1 MRRVSCRLEVGDTVP
16 QSREKPALPTAR
28 STFAMRIVAQPGR
41 RRVRSAFTLIEVL
54 LAVGIIAGLL
64 VVVLYFYQQA
74 AELRTELLVDA
85 ERSSAARLLMDRL
98 TTELRTART
107 HTFYEV
113 PLVGDATYLQFIT
126 TDLPSQTAW
135 TGERL
140 GRITKPESDLKLVS
154 YGTEVS
160 LEDTN
165 VVGLARSEEALVE
178 LRTAAASEATLPVG
192 ANTNKTNRILI
203 TDAFKFV
210 RFRYYDGYKWL
221 ENWNDTFLP
230 KGVEVT
236 VGSESMPAEVDEYP
250 YEVFRRVIALPA
262 SDADEQRLR
271 DLLIDPITPA
281 TAEVGR

>member
-1 MRRVSCRLEVGDTVP
+1 
-16 QSREKPALPTAR
+16 
-28 STFAMRIVAQPGR
+28 MRIAAQSIKR
-41 RRVRSAFTLIEVL
+41 RIRAAFTLVEVL

-64 VVVLYFYQQA
+64 MVVLYFYQQA

-85 ERSSAARLLMDRL
+85 ERSSSARLLMDRL
-98 TTELRTART
+98 TTELRAARS

-154 YGTEVS
+154 YGAEVS
-160 LEDTN
+160 LEETN

-178 LRTAAASEATLPVG
+178 LRTAAASEATLPLN
-192 ANTNKTNRILI
+192 ASTNKTNRILI
-203 TDAFKFV
+203 TEAFKYV

-221 ENWNDTFLP
+221 ESWSDTFLP
-230 KGVEVT
+230 RGVEVT
-236 VGSESMPAEVDEYP
+236 LGSEPMPADVEVEEYP
-250 YEVFRRVIALPA
+250 NEVFRRVIALPA

-271 DLLIDPITPA
+271 DLLIEPVTPA
-281 TAEVGR
+281 TAEVAR

>member
-1 MRRVSCRLEVGDTVP
+1 MRLATHTV
-16 QSREKPALPTAR
+16 RK
-28 STFAMRIVAQPGR
+28 RIRA
-41 RRVRSAFTLIEVL
+41 AFTLVEVL

-64 VVVLYFYQQA
+64 MVVLYFYQQA
-74 AELRTELLVDA
+74 AELRADLLLDA
-85 ERSSAARLLMDRL
+85 ERSSSARLLMDRL
-98 TTELRTART
+98 TTELRAARS

-113 PLVGDATYLQFIT
+113 PLVGDVTYLQFIT

-154 YGTEVS
+154 YGAEVS
-160 LEDTN
+160 LEETN
-165 VVGLARSEEALVE
+165 VVGLARSEEALLE
-178 LRTAAASEATLPVG
+178 LRTAAASEATLPMD
-192 ANTNKTNRILI
+192 ASTNKTNRILI
-203 TDAFKFV
+203 TEAFKYV

-221 ENWNDTFLP
+221 ESWSDTFLP

-236 VGSESMPAEVDEYP
+236 LGSEPMPADVEAAEYP

-271 DLLIDPITPA
+271 DLLIEPVTPT
-281 TAEVGR
+281 TAGVGR

>member
-1 MRRVSCRLEVGDTVP
+1 
-16 QSREKPALPTAR
+16 
-28 STFAMRIVAQPGR
+28 MRIVAQPGR
-41 RRVRSAFTLIEVL
+41 RRFRAGFTLVEVL

-64 VVVLYFYQQA
+64 MVVLYFYQQA
-74 AELRTELLVDA
+74 AELRTELLLDA
-85 ERSSAARLLMDRL
+85 ERSSSARLLMDRL
-98 TTELRTART
+98 TTELRAARS

-140 GRITKPESDLKLVS
+140 GRITRPESDLKLVS
-154 YGTEVS
+154 YGAEVS

-165 VVGLARSEEALVE
+165 VVGLARAEEALVE
-178 LRTAAASEATLPVG
+178 LRTAPASEATLPLN
-192 ANTNKTNRILI
+192 ASTNKTNRILI
-203 TDAFKFV
+203 TEAFKYV

-221 ENWNDTFLP
+221 ENWSDTFLP

-236 VGSESMPAEVDEYP
+236 LGSEPMPADVEVEKYP
-250 YEVFRRVIALPA
+250 YEVFRRVIALPT

>member
-1 MRRVSCRLEVGDTVP
+1 
-16 QSREKPALPTAR
+16 
-28 STFAMRIVAQPGR
+28 MRICVLIR
-41 RRVRSAFTLIEVL
+41 RRVREAFTLVEVL
-54 LAVGIIAGLL
+54 LAVGIVAGLL
-64 VVVLYFYQQA
+64 MVVLYFYQQA
-74 AELRTELLVDA
+74 AELRTELLLDA

-98 TTELRTART
+98 TTELRAARS

-154 YGTEVS
+154 YGAELS

-178 LRTAAASEATLPVG
+178 LRPSAASEATLSAG
-192 ANTNKTNRILI
+192 ESTNKTNRILI
-203 TDAFKFV
+203 TEAFKYV

-236 VGSESMPAEVDEYP
+236 LGSESMPADMEAGAYP
-250 YEVFRRVIALPA
+250 YEVFRRVIAIPA

-271 DLLIDPITPA
+271 DLLIEPVTPA
-281 TAEVGR
+281 TAEVRR